1 MALPSLISPLL
12 LDQLFT
18 GKIRLKL
25 LARLLLNPS
34 SQVYLRQLQKDLN
47 VSSNTVR
54 LELNKLSEMK
64 LISTV
69 EAEES
74 KIKKYV
80 ANTFHPLYSNLRSII
95 LKYVG
100 VDQLLEEV
108 FYKLGDVAE
117 VYLTGEMADG
127 KETPFIDL
135 VVVGDIDKNYFER
148 LVTSAEKLLHKKI
161 RTAIYSKN
169 EFSTSLLQDMPH
181 VCVYNGEWGV
191 NSKMSSVG

>member
-1 MALPSLISPLL
+1 MI
-12 LDQLFT
+12 DQLFS

-34 SQVYLRQLQKDLN
+34 SQVYLRQLERDLN

-64 LISTV
+64 LISTL

-74 KIKKYV
+74 KIKKYI

-108 FYKLGDVAE
+108 FYKLGALEE
-117 VYLTGEMADG
+117 VFLTGEFANG
-127 KETPFIDL
+127 IETPFIDL
-135 VVVGDIDKNYFER
+135 VLVGDIDRDYLNKLVER
-148 LVTSAEKLLHKKI
+148 AEKLLNKKI
-161 RTAIYSKN
+161 RMAIYSKN
-169 EFSTSLLQDMPH
+169 EFTSSLLENIQY
-181 VCVYNGEWGV
+181 VSIFNGG
-191 NSKMSSVG
+191 G

>member
-1 MALPSLISPLL
+1 MASPSLIHPPL

-80 ANTFHPLYSNLRSII
+80 ANTFHPLYTNLRSII

-108 FYKLGDVAE
+108 FYKLGDLEE
-117 VYLTGEMADG
+117 VFLTGDIAEG

-135 VVVGDIDKNYFER
+135 VMVGEFNKEFLFQLLER
-148 LVTSAEKLLHKKI
+148 AEKLLNKKI
-161 RTAIYSKN
+161 RIAIYSKN
-169 EFSTSLLQDMPH
+169 EFNSAFLEGIQFVSI
-181 VCVYNGEWGV
+181 YKSESGGV
-191 NSKMSSVG
+191 NSK

>member
-1 MALPSLISPLL
+1 LALPSLISPVL

-25 LARLLLNPS
+25 LARLFLNPS

-64 LISTV
+64 LISAV
-69 EAEES
+69 ESEEG

-80 ANTFHPLYSNLRSII
+80 ANSFHPLYGNLRGLI
-95 LKYVG
+95 LKYIG

-108 FYKLGDVAE
+108 FYKLGDLEQVYMTGDMAE
-117 VYLTGEMADG
+117 G
-127 KETPFIDL
+127 KESPFIDL
-135 VVVGDIDKNYFER
+135 VVVGDIDKAYFEL
-148 LVTSAEKLLHKKI
+148 LVDSAEKLLLKKI
-161 RTAIYSKN
+161 RAALYTNGS
-169 EFSTSLLQDMPH
+169 FSSSLLSGISH
-181 VCVYNGEWGV
+181 VCVYGEGSEDV
-191 NSKMSSVG
+191 KGK

>member
-1 MALPSLISPLL
+1 L

-135 VVVGDIDKNYFER
+135 VVVGDIDKEYFER
-148 LVTSAEKLLHKKI
+148 LATRAEKLLNKKI
-161 RTAIYSKN
+161 RTAIYSKS
-169 EFSTSLLQDMPH
+169 EFDLELLEGIQFVSIYKSEM
-181 VCVYNGEWGV
+181 GGV
-191 NSKMSSVG
+191 NSKN

>member
-1 MALPSLISPLL
+1 VALPSIHNSPPLI
-12 LDQLFT
+12 DQLFS

-34 SQVYLRQLQKDLN
+34 SQVYLRQLERDLN

-69 EAEES
+69 EAQES
-74 KIKKYV
+74 KIKKYI
-80 ANTFHPLYSNLRSII
+80 ANTFHPLYSDLRSIL

-108 FYKLGDVAE
+108 FYKLGELDE
-117 VYLTGEMADG
+117 VFLTGDIAGG

-135 VVVGDIDKNYFER
+135 VMVGEFNKEFLFQLLER
-148 LVTSAEKLLHKKI
+148 AEKLIQKKI
-161 RTAIYSKN
+161 RVVIYSKS
-169 EFSTSLLQDMPH
+169 EFKLDLLKWIQYVSIYKCD
-181 VCVYNGEWGV
+181 VCGGGAKN
-191 NSKMSSVG
+191 

>member
-1 MALPSLISPLL
+1 VALPSHHISSHLI
-12 LDQLFT
+12 DQLFT

-34 SQVYLRQLQKDLN
+34 SQVYLRQLERDLN

-74 KIKKYV
+74 KIKKYI

-95 LKYVG
+95 LKHVG

-108 FYKLGDVAE
+108 FYKLGELDE
-117 VYLTGEMADG
+117 VFLTGDIAEG

-135 VVVGDIDKNYFER
+135 VMVGEFNKEFLFQLVER
-148 LVTSAEKLLHKKI
+148 AEKLSNKKI
-161 RTAIYSKN
+161 RIAVYSKK
-169 EFSTSLLQDMPH
+169 EFNSALLEGIQYVSIYKSEM
-181 VCVYNGEWGV
+181 VGGV
-191 NSKMSSVG
+191 SSK

>member
-1 MALPSLISPLL
+1 MALPSNHTSSPLI
-12 LDQLFT
+12 DQLLS

-34 SQVYLRQLQKDLN
+34 SRVYLRQLERDLN

-64 LISTV
+64 MISTL

-74 KIKKYV
+74 KIKKYI
-80 ANTFHPLYSNLRSII
+80 ANTLHPLYSNLRSII

-108 FYKLGDVAE
+108 FYKLGELDEVFLAGDIAE
-117 VYLTGEMADG
+117 G
-127 KETPFIDL
+127 KETLFIDL
-135 VVVGDIDKNYFER
+135 VMVGEFNKEF
-148 LVTSAEKLLHKKI
+148 LFKLLERAKKLLNKKI
-161 RTAIYSKN
+161 RIAIYSKN
-169 EFSTSLLQDMPH
+169 EFKLELLEGIQFISI
-181 VCVYNGEWGV
+181 YKTEIGRE
-191 NSKMSSVG
+191 

>member
-1 MALPSLISPLL
+1 MASPSLIHPPL

-117 VYLTGEMADG
+117 VYITGEMADG

-135 VVVGDIDKNYFER
+135 VVVGNIDKEYFER
-148 LVTSAEKLLHKKI
+148 LATRAEGLLNKKI

-169 EFSTSLLQDMPH
+169 EFF
-181 VCVYNGEWGV
+181 
-191 NSKMSSVG
+191 

>member
-1 MALPSLISPLL
+1 VASPSLIHPPL

-135 VVVGDIDKNYFER
+135 VVVGDIDKEYFER
-148 LVTSAEKLLHKKI
+148 LATRAEKLLNKKI
-161 RTAIYSKN
+161 RTAIYSKS
-169 EFSTSLLQDMPH
+169 EFSNLLLQDMPH
-181 VCVYNGEWGV
+181 VCVYNGEWG
-191 NSKMSSVG
+191 G

>member
-1 MALPSLISPLL
+1 VASPSLIHPPL

-135 VVVGDIDKNYFER
+135 VVVGDIDKEYFEKLATR
-148 LVTSAEKLLHKKI
+148 AEKLLNKKI
-161 RTAIYSKN
+161 RTAIYSKS
-169 EFSTSLLQDMPH
+169 EFSSALLQDMPH
-181 VCVYNGEWGV
+181 VCVYNGEWGGI
-191 NSKMSSVG
+191 NSNLG

>member
-1 MALPSLISPLL
+1 MALPSLISPVL

-34 SQVYLRQLQKDLN
+34 SQVYLRQLQRELN

-64 LISTV
+64 LISVV
-69 EAEES
+69 ESEEG

-80 ANTFHPLYSNLRSII
+80 ANTFHPMYSSLRGLV
-95 LKYVG
+95 LKYIG

-108 FYKLGDVAE
+108 FYKLGDLE
-117 VYLTGEMADG
+117 RVYLTGDMAEG
-127 KETPFIDL
+127 KESPFIDL
-135 VVVGDIDKNYFER
+135 VVVGNIDRAYFDI
-148 LVTSAEKLLHKKI
+148 LVTSAERLLKKKI
-161 RTAIYSKN
+161 RAAVYDSEEFNNSIILCIPSICLCGSK
-169 EFSTSLLQDMPH
+169 E
-181 VCVYNGEWGV
+181 C
-191 NSKMSSVG
+191 

>member
-1 MALPSLISPLL
+1 MALPSLISPVL

-25 LARLLLNPS
+25 LARLFLNPS

-64 LISTV
+64 LISAV
-69 EAEES
+69 ESEEG

-80 ANTFHPLYSNLRSII
+80 ANSFHPLYGNLRGLI
-95 LKYVG
+95 LKYIG

-108 FYKLGDVAE
+108 FYKLGDLEQVYMTGDMAE
-117 VYLTGEMADG
+117 G
-127 KETPFIDL
+127 KESPFIDL
-135 VVVGDIDKNYFER
+135 VVVGDIDKAYFEL
-148 LVTSAEKLLHKKI
+148 LVDSAEKLLLKKI
-161 RTAIYSKN
+161 RAALYTNGS
-169 EFSTSLLQDMPH
+169 FSSSLLSGISH
-181 VCVYNGEWGV
+181 VCVYGEGSEDV
-191 NSKMSSVG
+191 KGK